1 MARIPLSL
9 VTGFLGSGKTT
20 FLQQTARR
28 LADRRIVYL
37 VNEFSS
43 LDVDGTVL
51 AAIGP
56 NIVSVP
62 GGSIFC
68 KCLVGEFILHL
79 REIPRRFHT
88 ADQPI
93 AGVIVEAS
101 GISNPKVVAD
111 MLRETTL
118 DALYELT
125 SIVSVADPG
134 SFRKLLVT
142 LPNIRAQIEA
152 SDIVLLNKID
162 LFSEEQIAGTEI
174 AMRQLNP
181 RVRIVR
187 TVRGAAEVELFGAAP
202 TRDLHGEYAA
212 CADPHYA
219 RFSITLHN
227 AVDLA
232 KLQAALRDLAED
244 LYRVKG
250 FVPTPQGTVYLDW
263 STAGL
268 SIEAIDKPGVPPGL
282 AIIARADSQ
291 QRVDQWL
298 DAICGGALDP
308 QE

>member
-162 LFSEEQIAGTEI
+162 LFSEEQIAGTESE
-174 AMRQLNP
+174 MRQLNP

>member
-79 REIPRRFHT
+79 GEIPRRFHT

-162 LFSEEQIAGTEI
+162 LFSEEQIAGTESE
-174 AMRQLNP
+174 MRQLNP